1 MAFAL
6 HLVPSKARTSSVS
19 TLPSPQPRDWETV
32 KTFQFKRNDQL
43 PIRDHALWRIHSGYV
58 RTFTWGPEGDTIPLG
73 FWSMGDIVGPAIAQI
88 SPYEV
93 QCLNAVIAEPLAAN
107 YAFSRE
113 AVLAQVQQSNELL
126 RIVHCRQAEQR
137 LMQFLCW
144 LAQRFGEPTK
154 DGLSVP
160 VKLIHQD
167 IAESI
172 GATRVTITR
181 LLKKLEREGKI
192 QWSVHRKVVSKVALA
207 QFILDTD
214 CQIKL

>member
-1 MAFAL
+1 
-6 HLVPSKARTSSVS
+6 
-19 TLPSPQPRDWETV
+19 
-32 KTFQFKRNDQL
+32 
-43 PIRDHALWRIHSGYV
+43 
-58 RTFTWGPEGDTIPLG
+58 
-73 FWSMGDIVGPAIAQI
+73 
-88 SPYEV
+88 
-93 QCLNAVIAEPLAAN
+93 
-107 YAFSRE
+107 
-113 AVLAQVQQSNELL
+113 
-126 RIVHCRQAEQR
+126 
-137 LMQFLCW
+137 MQFLYW

-192 QWSVHRKVVSKVALA
+192 QWSVHIKVVSKASLA

-214 CQIKL
+214 YQIKL